1 MRCKLALLLFV
12 SAGCPSEPEEGGNE
26 ATESSTGT
34 SSTGMSGSSAS
45 TSTTT
50 ASTTETPTSS
60 SESGSSDSGSS
71 TMVAEGSSSS
81 GSSDIECEWYEEADG
96 EREWGRCSPGLAWQ
110 DAEDYCVGEGG
121 HLVSMNSAQDGVFA
135 INVLSGVAEA
145 WIGLNDID
153 TERMYVWTDGNP
165 YEHMN
170 WDDAQPDNPEHRCVG
185 IGGNA
190 RWFDYACDEHR
201 VFVCAREL

>member
-12 SAGCPSEPEEGGNE
+12 STGCPSEPEEGSSEG
-26 ATESSTGT
+26 TDTSTGT

-45 TSTTT
+45 TSSTT
-50 ASTTETPTSS
+50 ASSTDTPTG

-81 GSSDIECEWYEEADG
+81 GSSDIECEWYEEPDG
-96 EREWGRCSPGLAWQ
+96 EREWGRCTPGQPWQ
-110 DAEDYCVGEGG
+110 AAEDYCVAEGG

-153 TERMYVWTDGNP
+153 AENMYVWTDGSP

-170 WDDAQPDNPEHRCVG
+170 WDDTQPDSPEHRCVG
-185 IGGNA
+185 IGNNA
-190 RWFDYACDEHR
+190 RWFDFACDESR